1 MQDFSRTA
9 LSEGSMKAI
18 WNGQVVAE
26 SDDIVTVEGN
36 AYFPGSALKREFVR
50 PSQHTSTCPWK
61 GLASYY
67 SLAVNGEIN
76 PDAVWTYTEPK
87 SKGAW
92 RSGKASGSSRDAWP
106 FRPPAI
112 RA

>member
-50 PSQHTSTCPWK
+50 PSQHTSICPWK

-67 SLAVNGEIN
+67 SLAVNGETN
-76 PDAVWTYTEPK
+76 PDAVWTYTDPKPAAAEIKGRVAFWKGVRIEP
-87 SKGAW
+87 
-92 RSGKASGSSRDAWP
+92 
-106 FRPPAI
+106 
-112 RA
+112 